1 MLEGFRLRERGCSD
15 NHTRGAR
22 GEEQLGVG
30 RGADAA
36 GCLQPGGGGG
46 LGETA
51 DDIGPDPAS
60 AGAVQVDDVNQS
72 CPRGCESP

>member
-1 MLEGFRLRERGCSD
+1 MIERVGACYQLVELRGLS
-15 NHTRGAR
+15 G
-22 GEEQLGVG
+22 GKKQLGVG
-30 RGADAA
+30 RRADAA

-60 AGAVQVDDVNQS
+60 AGAVQVDEVNQS